1 MARWKETTRN
11 FRLLIDFCHSIKRL
25 SKLFTCKEHKPWLLY
40 QHIMSCFYSHSPL
53 APSNLI
59 YGTLQFSFSKF
70 LIFGKEILTQM
81 SETYINN
88 LTNNHIWSG
97 TGLAQWNI
105 TLICEKTNRSINMPS
120 LFRET
125 NRAPTWERE
134 REREVNQFTER
145 SSTLKEKAAIENSTD
160 YTMVCNH
167 CQTNN
172 LQLHKRILP

>member
-1 MARWKETTRN
+1 MTRWKETTRN

-25 SKLFTCKEHKPWLLY
+25 SKLFTCKEHKPRLLY

-59 YGTLQFSFSKF
+59 HGTLQFSFSKF
-70 LIFGKEILTQM
+70 LIFGKEILTQT

-88 LTNNHIWSG
+88 LTNNHLWSG

-105 TLICEKTNRSINMPS
+105 TLICEKTKRSINMPS

-125 NRAPTWERE
+125 NRAPTCERE
-134 REREVNQFTER
+134 RERGQSIYWKELCIER
-145 SSTLKEKAAIENSTD
+145 KGRHRKFNWLYHGVQPLSDK
-160 YTMVCNH
+160 
-167 CQTNN
+167 
-172 LQLHKRILP
+172 